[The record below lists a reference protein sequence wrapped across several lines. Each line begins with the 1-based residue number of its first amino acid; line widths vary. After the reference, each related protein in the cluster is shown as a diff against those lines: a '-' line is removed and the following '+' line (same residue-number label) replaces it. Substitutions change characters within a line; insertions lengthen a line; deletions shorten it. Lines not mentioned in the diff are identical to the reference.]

1 MLSFLDIFGAKKA
14 PPQLTFGM
22 PIDLSAD
29 VPIFPPFALML
40 TMMTARLMWKLSG
53 KRLSYVPAP
62 LSALPVRIAI
72 LAIGLACT
80 KFLVLDKAG
89 GELKA
94 AGSGTLFTPVGGLAV
109 DGIYQMT
116 RNVRAAARVRLACSD
131 RMPHSPTRHP
141 HVTHTSPAPCPTIAS
156 VDLTNAPMHR
166 GLSLGSRCMLASSS
180 LRCRPSPLWSTRRGQ
195 FFSRRSHGRT
205 STLWSL
211 LPRRSCSSRNL
222 AHSTLT
228 TAQRCPAGS
237 SEDAGGY

>member
-116 RNVRAAARVRLACSD
+116 RNVSGRPRAARKCCSGLRAFQRRLCALQRERRAFQRRALQRALCAARRGRRRATRAGD
-131 RMPHSPTRHP
+131 RHRAEER
-141 HVTHTSPAPCPTIAS
+141 VGETHTYR
-156 VDLTNAPMHR
+156 V
-166 GLSLGSRCMLASSS
+166 
-180 LRCRPSPLWSTRRGQ
+180 
-195 FFSRRSHGRT
+195 
-205 STLWSL
+205 
-211 LPRRSCSSRNL
+211 SSR
-222 AHSTLT
+222 
-228 TAQRCPAGS
+228 QGGS
-237 SEDAGGY
+237 LN